1 MRKIPAA
8 ALLLFAACL
17 LASCASRGSD
27 DTVVLRNVLPQAT
40 PLLRF
45 GVERDGSLPRAKVI
59 AVLKQ
64 EFAAADTNHDGV
76 LERDEINA
84 VNDARWKKDG
94 QAASML
100 IDWNHDG
107 VVDFNEYATT
117 DLSLFDLID
126 TNGDGVVTAAEFEGK
141 KVKVNSP

>member
-1 MRKIPAA
+1 MRKIPGA
-8 ALLLFAACL
+8 ALIILAACL
-17 LASCASRGSD
+17 LVACASNGPEKA
-27 DTVVLRNVLPQAT
+27 VVLRNVLPQAM

-45 GVERDGSLPRAKVI
+45 GVERDGSLSRTTVI

-76 LERDEINA
+76 LERDEINT

-94 QAASML
+94 PAASML

-107 VVDFNEYATT
+107 VVDFNEFATT
-117 DLSLFDLID
+117 DLSLFDQID
-126 TNGDGVVTAAEFEGK
+126 ANGDGVVTAGEFEGK
-141 KVKVNSP
+141 KVK

>member
-1 MRKIPAA
+1 M
-8 ALLLFAACL
+8 
-17 LASCASRGSD
+17 
-27 DTVVLRNVLPQAT
+27 

-45 GVERDGSLPRAKVI
+45 GVERDGSLSRTKVI

-76 LERDEINA
+76 LERDEINT

-94 QAASML
+94 PAASML

-107 VVDFNEYATT
+107 VVDFNEFATT
-117 DLSLFDLID
+117 DLSLFDQID
-126 TNGDGVVTAAEFEGK
+126 ANGDGVVTAGEFEGK
-141 KVKVNSP
+141 KVK